1 MAKCSRRS
9 TSAPMRNTIA
19 SDELCRQK
27 AGTATREPRKD
38 QPMPPSSPL
47 ASLLEKRT
55 IVAARAQW
63 TRDAAL
69 PRAVRAHK
77 ARRALVGMARAR
89 IVLRSLDAVGG
100 GSRVDGRA
108 VIENLGRIELGAGSV
123 LRGIPTAVELATGPN
138 GVLRIGRHAII
149 NSGASICA
157 HGSITVGDRAL
168 IGPGV
173 MINDTSFHDL
183 YERHV
188 MPDPLAVVI
197 EDDVWIGA
205 KASVLPGVHIGRG
218 AVICA
223 HALVQ
228 RDVEAFTVVSGV
240 PAVVVATLNPRK
252 FLVEEA
258 HR

>member
-1 MAKCSRRS
+1 
-9 TSAPMRNTIA
+9 
-19 SDELCRQK
+19 
-27 AGTATREPRKD
+27 
-38 QPMPPSSPL
+38 
-47 ASLLEKRT
+47 
-55 IVAARAQW
+55 
-63 TRDAAL
+63 
-69 PRAVRAHK
+69 
-77 ARRALVGMARAR
+77 MARAR

-157 HGSITVGDRAL
+157 HGSITIGDRAL

-205 KASVLPGVHIGRG
+205 KASVFPGVRIGRG
-218 AVICA
+218 AVISA

-240 PAVVVATLNPRK
+240 PAVVVARLNPRK
-252 FLVEEA
+252 FAVDETFT
-258 HR
+258 